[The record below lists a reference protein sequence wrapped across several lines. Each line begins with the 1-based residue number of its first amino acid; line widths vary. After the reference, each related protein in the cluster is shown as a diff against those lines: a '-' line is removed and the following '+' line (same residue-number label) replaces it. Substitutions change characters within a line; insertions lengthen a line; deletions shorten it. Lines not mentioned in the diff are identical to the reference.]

1 MAPTSIRARE
11 MPFIVERIGLA
22 HTVCAKARSNVG
34 ASEGVRSEDVF
45 VEERDHWAR
54 VSDEV
59 PIFLYGRTDG
69 MFRKK
74 GSMLIST
81 QACPGRS
88 SVVVWGLEGAERT
101 YQTA

>member
-1 MAPTSIRARE
+1 
-11 MPFIVERIGLA
+11 MPSIVERIGLA
-22 HTVCAKARSNVG
+22 YTVCAKARSNVG

-45 VEERDHWAR
+45 VEERDHLAR

-59 PIFLYGRTDG
+59 PFLSRRTDG

-88 SVVVWGLEGAERT
+88 SVIVWGLEGAERT